1 MGVFIPKSNRKA
13 SWIKIVEAF
22 FAILLIVG
30 VLLFLISKGYVGK
43 TNNEEKVYRIENS
56 ILREIELDDDLRNNV
71 LETTIPGD
79 GQPASPPQQVEAK
92 IEERKPNYLT
102 CASSVCDPQSACG
115 LPSAG
120 GGYPQDTE
128 VYAQSVLI
136 TATLDR
142 GYNPKKLKIFCWFA

>member
-1 MGVFIPKSNRKA
+1 MGIFIPKSNRKA

-30 VLLFLISKGYVGK
+30 VLLFLISKGYIGK

-56 ILREIELDDDLRNNV
+56 ILREIELDDDLRGDV

-79 GQPASPPQQVEAK
+79 GQPASPSQKVKAK
-92 IEERKPNYLT
+92 IEKRKPDYLT

-115 LPSAG
+115 LPSG
-120 GGYPQDTE
+120 EGYPPDKE

-136 TATLDR
+136 TATLDK
-142 GYNPKKLKIFCWFA
+142 GYNPKKLKLFCWFK